1 VTFGVVMAFNLC
13 LGLVTPPVGACVLL
27 STSIGKTRLGETMKV
42 IMLPLIIGIVV
53 LLLTTYCAPLTQ
65 WLPSLMTK

>member
-53 LLLTTYCAPLTQ
+53 LLLTTYIEPLT
-65 WLPSLMTK
+65 LLVPSLMK